1 MPVFGKK
8 KVNTS
13 EPFTPE
19 QLEKLTDQSTVQVSR
34 AGSSRVFNRYSA
46 RRDSKELASSVRWK
60 RRAGIALAVAVAVLL
75 LLWFISWLLTTIGD
89 LVISVENGAA
99 KEGIVISET
108 LEEDG
113 SAKKP
118 TLQLSAK
125 NVTEVTNITYDWLPT
140 NLDTEKDG
148 EHNGENYLA
157 YTFYLTNSGTETLDY
172 ESTLKF
178 TGIAKNADEALRVL
192 IYKNGE
198 PTVYAQKNRDGSPLE
213 DVVNFEFVEGGED
226 LNLEDYVLLNDL
238 TEGIKPGETVKYTIV
253 TWIEGNDPEC
263 INDIMGGYV
272 KMQWFF
278 NVEDEEL

>member
-1 MPVFGKK
+1 MPIFGKK
-8 KVNTS
+8 KVNTD
-13 EPFTPE
+13 EPFSPE
-19 QLEKLTDQSTVQVSR
+19 QLEKLENKGDVDVDR
-34 AGSSRVFNRYSA
+34 AGTSRVFNRYSA
-46 RRDSKELASSVRWK
+46 RRDSKDIASAVRWK
-60 RRAGIALAVAVAVLL
+60 RRAGVTLAIAVIVLL
-75 LLWFISWLLTTIGD
+75 ILWIISWLLTTIGD

-99 KEGIVISET
+99 KEGIVISES
-108 LEEDG
+108 LEDDG
-113 SAKKP
+113 DANDP

-140 NLDTEKDG
+140 DLDTEADG

-178 TGIAKNADEALRVL
+178 TGIAKNADEALRIM

-198 PTVYAQKNRDGSPLE
+198 PTIYAQENRDDSQLE
-213 DVVNFEFVEGGED
+213 DIVNFTFVEGNDD
-226 LNLEDYVLLNDL
+226 LNLEDYVILNDT
-238 TEGIKPGETVKYTIV
+238 TEGIKPGENVKYTIV

-278 NVEDEEL
+278 NIEGEEL